1 MNKQIIIL
9 GAKPTG
15 LGAAYRLKELEMEPL
30 VSVIVPTYN
39 EQPNIG
45 HCLKSILA
53 QNYKNIELIVV
64 DNFSRDK
71 TLQIAKKYTNKCYLS
86 GDERSSQRN
95 FGAQKA
101 KGKYLLFLDA
111 DIQITKN
118 CLTEAIDKIK
128 KGKFIVAFPEIS
140 TGQNFWE
147 KSISLERS
155 LYQKEKLLAG
165 ARLFPKNL
173 FIKLK
178 GYDKTL
184 FAGEDW
190 DITIR
195 AQNLAF
201 KLVLTNAPIIHK
213 ENVRSIKEILRKKT
227 YYSKNIYL
235 YAQKHP
241 KEFAK
246 QASIATRFSVYVKNL
261 PKLLMDP
268 AHTAGFLFLKT
279 LIWYDWQNV
288 RNEKKHT

>member
-1 MNKQIIIL
+1 MKNNLVSIII
-9 GAKPTG
+9 PT
-15 LGAAYRLKELEMEPL
+15 L
-30 VSVIVPTYN
+30 N
-39 EQPNIG
+39 ESKNIEQ
-45 HCLKSILA
+45 CLLSCQKQA
-53 QNYKNIELIVV
+53 YKNIEIIVV

-71 TLQIAKKYTNKCYLS
+71 TLQIARKYTNKYYLS

-95 FGAQKA
+95 FGAERA

-111 DIQITKN
+111 DMQLTKD

-128 KGKFIVAFPEIS
+128 KGNTIIAFPEIS
-140 TGQNFWE
+140 KGKNFWE

-155 LYQKEKLLAG
+155 LYQKEKLLAA
-165 ARLFPKNL
+165 ARLFPKKL

-195 AQNLAF
+195 SQNLKF
-201 KLVLTNAPIIHK
+201 KLVFTNAPIIHK
-213 ENVRSIKEILRKKT
+213 ENVRSIKEILRKKI

-241 KEFAK
+241 EEFAK
-246 QASIATRFSVYVKNL
+246 QSNLILRSEIYLKNWQI
-261 PKLLMDP
+261 LLANP
-268 AHTAGFLFLKT
+268 AYTVGFLFIKI
-279 LIWYDWQNV
+279 LIWLNWLKNY
-288 RNEKKHT
+288 R